1 MKNRYR
7 GTCSVCSVSVEAG
20 EGFYDGGYVFCYEPV
35 WKDMNEASGRTF
47 YCLNEFNKRFGFS
60 FASAAEVFA
69 EEQKH
74 EAEELAT
81 VREKVRLDLVNG
93 GLVAAAEEARVRS
106 LEAVIRKVVGADI
119 ALNEMT
125 WEQITDV
132 RNELTR
138 RSDARLR
145 RESLQTWKDEDKCP
159 RCGGA
164 GGSDKWSFTGWT
176 CNRCNGSGKY

>member
-1 MKNRYR
+1 MRNKYR
-7 GTCSVCSVSVEAG
+7 GTCSVCSVGVEAG
-20 EGFYDGGYVFCYEPV
+20 EGFYDGGYVFCSEPV
-35 WKDMNEASGRTF
+35 WKKMNEASGRTF

-60 FASAAEVFA
+60 FANAEEVFA
-69 EEQKH
+69 EEKKK
-74 EAEELAT
+74 AEQELAVT
-81 VREKVRLDLVNG
+81 RENVRIALVNG

-106 LEAVIRKVVGADI
+106 LDAVIKKVLGSVV

-138 RSDARLR
+138 RTDARLR

-164 GGSDKWSFTGWT
+164 GGSDNWKFTGWT
-176 CNRCNGSGKY
+176 CNRCLGSGKY

>member
-1 MKNRYR
+1 MRNKYR
-7 GTCSVCSVSVEAG
+7 GTCHTCSKDVSAN
-20 EGFYDGGYVFCYEPV
+20 EGFYDGGYVFCSEPI
-35 WKDMNEASGRTF
+35 WNAPASKEGRTF
-47 YCLNEFNKRFGFS
+47 FCLNRFN
-60 FASAAEVFA
+60 EVFGTSF
-69 EEQKH
+69 ESEQ
-74 EAEELAT
+74 E
-81 VREKVRLDLVNG
+81 VRGSLNQKEQESIQQTRENVRLALVNG

-106 LEAVIRKVVGADI
+106 LDAVIQKVLGSTP

-164 GGSDKWSFTGWT
+164 GGSDKWAFTGWT
-176 CNRCNGSGKY
+176 CNRCNGSGKF